1 MQVSKETEKKDKAKI
16 EASIKE
22 TIILK
27 VPALAGKTQFKTDLT
42 KNEESKRLKT
52 RKKKKN
58 ALKSISGKN
67 LGKVQVS
74 KETEKKDKA
83 KIEASIKETIIL
95 KVPALAG
102 KDLQFKTDLTKN
114 EVNVSSNDFQ
124 GEVVLKFEVEVKSK

>member
-1 MQVSKETEKKDKAKI
+1 MKVKYLFHLGLKITTVRYSEKQKLED
-16 EASIKE
+16 
-22 TIILK
+22 
-27 VPALAGKTQFKTDLT
+27 
-42 KNEESKRLKT
+42 
-52 RKKKKN
+52 

-114 EVNVSSNDFQ
+114 EVNVSSNDF
-124 GEVVLKFEVEVKSK
+124 KVK

>member
-1 MQVSKETEKKDKAKI
+1 M
-16 EASIKE
+16 
-22 TIILK
+22 
-27 VPALAGKTQFKTDLT
+27 
-42 KNEESKRLKT
+42 
-52 RKKKKN
+52 
-58 ALKSISGKN
+58 
-67 LGKVQVS
+67 QVS

-124 GEVVLKFEVEVKSK
+124 GEVVLKFEVEVKNKNKIKTKTKKKSKFKKTKKQKNNLIKNIIKK